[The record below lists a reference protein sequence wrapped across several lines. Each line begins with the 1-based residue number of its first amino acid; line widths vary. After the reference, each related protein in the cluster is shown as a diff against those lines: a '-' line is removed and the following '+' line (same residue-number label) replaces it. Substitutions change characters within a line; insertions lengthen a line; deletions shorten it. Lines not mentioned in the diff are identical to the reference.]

1 MCLVVHSAAAQAVD
15 LRPRGSAFLP
25 VIAALGALNPW
36 ASSVVTPGRPPASL
50 TVCAMLIA

>member
-25 VIAALGALNPW
+25 VTAALGALNPW